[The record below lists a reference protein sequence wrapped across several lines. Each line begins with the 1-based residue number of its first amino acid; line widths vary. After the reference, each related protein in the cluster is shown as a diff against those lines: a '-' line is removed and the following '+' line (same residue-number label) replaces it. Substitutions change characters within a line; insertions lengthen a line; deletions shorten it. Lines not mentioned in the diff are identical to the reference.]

1 MFSQR
6 AKDLQCHLVV
16 ASSFIEVIEALKQV
30 SILEV
35 MIYRRSQL
43 DQALVEL
50 ASLPEGEL
58 ELSSLNQLLEDFD
71 LALSCL
77 LLVLLVDSC

>member
-1 MFSQR
+1 M
-6 AKDLQCHLVV
+6 
-16 ASSFIEVIEALKQV
+16 ASSFIEVIQALKQV

-43 DQALVEL
+43 NQTLVEL

>member
-16 ASSFIEVIEALKQV
+16 ASSFFEVIEVLKQV

>member
-1 MFSQR
+1 M
-6 AKDLQCHLVV
+6 
-16 ASSFIEVIEALKQV
+16 ASSFVEVIEAMKQV

-43 DQALVEL
+43 NQALVEL

-58 ELSSLNQLLEDFD
+58 KLSSLNQLLEDFN

-77 LLVLLVDSC
+77 LLVLLVDSS

>member
-1 MFSQR
+1 M
-6 AKDLQCHLVV
+6 

-35 MIYRRSQL
+35 MIYHRSQL
-43 DQALVEL
+43 NQTLVEL

-77 LLVLLVDSC
+77 LLVLLVDSS

>member
-1 MFSQR
+1 
-6 AKDLQCHLVV
+6 
-16 ASSFIEVIEALKQV
+16 
-30 SILEV
+30 

-43 DQALVEL
+43 NQTLVEL

-58 ELSSLNQLLEDFD
+58 ELSSLNQLFEEFYLT
-71 LALSCL
+71 LSCL

>member
-1 MFSQR
+1 M
-6 AKDLQCHLVV
+6 
-16 ASSFIEVIEALKQV
+16 ASSFVEVIEALKQV

-71 LALSCL
+71 LTLSCL
-77 LLVLLVDSC
+77 LLVLLVDSS